1 MKKGAI
7 FPLLVFVVL
16 VGFLW
21 VGLKLNPREVPSPF
35 VGKPLPT
42 FELPKLMAE
51 GEAIAPKD
59 MLGKVWMLNVFAS
72 WCFACRAEHEV
83 LTNFIE
89 REKVPVL
96 GLNYKDEGKDAKEW
110 LRQLGNPYE
119 AIAVDLE
126 GKVGIDLGVYGVPET
141 FIIDQQGIVRY
152 KLTGPVS
159 ENSARDE
166 LLPVIMKL
174 RQGQG

>member
-1 MKKGAI
+1 M
-7 FPLLVFVVL
+7 
-16 VGFLW
+16 
-21 VGLKLNPREVPSPF
+21 
-35 VGKPLPT
+35 
-42 FELPKLMAE
+42 
-51 GEAIAPKD
+51 
-59 MLGKVWMLNVFAS
+59 
-72 WCFACRAEHEV
+72 
-83 LTNFIE
+83 
-89 REKVPVL
+89 L

-119 AIAVDLE
+119 AIAVDFE
-126 GKVGIDLGVYGVPET
+126 GNVGIDLGVYGVPET

-152 KLTGPVS
+152 KLTGPMS

>member
-1 MKKGAI
+1 MKSGAI

-16 VGFLW
+16 VVFLAI
-21 VGLKLNPREVPSPF
+21 GLKLNPREVPSPF
-35 VGKPLPT
+35 VGKPLPA
-42 FELPKLMAE
+42 FELPELMAE
-51 GEAIAPKD
+51 GETIAPKD

-83 LTNFIE
+83 ITQFVK
-89 REKVPVL
+89 RENLPVL
-96 GLNYKDEGKDAKEW
+96 GLNYKDEASNAKEW
-110 LRQLGNPYE
+110 LRQLGNPYD
-119 AIAVDLE
+119 AIAFDFE

-159 ENSARDE
+159 ETSARDE